1 MPPSVVPPG
10 GGPPPGG
17 NVPPYTLPPGGTGNI
32 PMTLG
37 GSSEVADANLAAAMA
52 GGNVPSSPTSFW
64 ESAVDP
70 GTAFQRYRMSM
81 FPGASLGALGSA
93 AGQRSLYAGYNPAW
107 GRYLLGQAG
116 GALGDTVSAFG
127 EGEGFGQYLRGGQR
141 RGLGDV
147 RASYGQLADY
157 LSGLGGT
164 DMSTLNP
171 QYFGVFGMEPSR
183 QDVLAATQAA
193 MGSRG
198 LGSRGYH
205 NLGSIYDLMQT
216 QYGPQ
221 QGASQFAN
229 WIQTSFNNRPPTAA
243 PITTPVATP
252 VVNPAITPAVTPA
265 AMPTVVASGAN
276 PYGSTDIPNYY
287 EGMLDEFGNPNAA
300 NW

>member
-1 MPPSVVPPG
+1 
-10 GGPPPGG
+10 
-17 NVPPYTLPPGGTGNI
+17 
-32 PMTLG
+32 
-37 GSSEVADANLAAAMA
+37 
-52 GGNVPSSPTSFW
+52 
-64 ESAVDP
+64 
-70 GTAFQRYRMSM
+70 
-81 FPGASLGALGSA
+81 
-93 AGQRSLYAGYNPAW
+93 
-107 GRYLLGQAG
+107 
-116 GALGDTVSAFG
+116 
-127 EGEGFGQYLRGGQR
+127 
-141 RGLGDV
+141 
-147 RASYGQLADY
+147 
-157 LSGLGGT
+157 
-164 DMSTLNP
+164 MSTLNP

-265 AMPTVVASGAN
+265 AMPTVVASGEN

>member
-1 MPPSVVPPG
+1 MTMG
-10 GGPPPGG
+10 G
-17 NVPPYTLPPGGTGNI
+17 I
-32 PMTLG
+32 
-37 GSSEVADANLAAAMA
+37 SEVSDANLAAAMA
-52 GGNVPSSPTSFW
+52 GGNVPSSISPFGDISPT
-64 ESAVDP
+64 
-70 GTAFQRYRMSM
+70 TAFQRYRMSM

-93 AGQRSLYAGYNPAW
+93 AGQRSLYAGMNPAW

-127 EGEGFGQYLRGGQR
+127 EGEGFGQYLGSGQR

-147 RASYGQLADY
+147 RASYGQLSNY

-171 QYFGVFGMEPSR
+171 QYFGVFGMEPGR
-183 QDVLAATQAA
+183 EDVLAATQAA

-243 PITTPVATP
+243 PIAPPVATP
-252 VVNPAITPAVTPA
+252 YAAPVANPYANPAIAPAINPAIAPVSVPTPIPTPT
-265 AMPTVVASGAN
+265 PTPTITSTITPTFN
-276 PYGSTDIPNYY
+276 PYEEQMLNPFGHKFNTGR
-287 EGMLDEFGNPNAA
+287 GM
-300 NW
+300 